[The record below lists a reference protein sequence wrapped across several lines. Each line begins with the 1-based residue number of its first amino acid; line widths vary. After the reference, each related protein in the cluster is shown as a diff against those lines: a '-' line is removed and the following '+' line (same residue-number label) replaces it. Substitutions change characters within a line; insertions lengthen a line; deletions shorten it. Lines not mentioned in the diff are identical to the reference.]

1 LVPTDDEAEKF
12 MTYKCKVDD
21 PSKYYDIVERI
32 GEGGF
37 AKVLKVRRK
46 KDNAYFALK
55 FISPK
60 SSSEIKMI

>member
-1 LVPTDDEAEKF
+1 MKYE
-12 MTYKCKVDD
+12 YKIDD
-21 PSKYYDIVERI
+21 PSKYYDIVERL

-46 KDNAYFALK
+46 ADGKFFALK

-60 SSSEIKMI
+60 NANEIAMI